1 MKSLQ
6 FYILNHYLVQIIL
19 TGQKVISYH
28 IYACMCFHFTS
39 FISLQRGRTQALS
52 SACKIDQ
59 ADFTDWMTFLT
70 SNLMEEISL
79 NAEVL
84 IEKPK
89 VFYKHGEVGKTMIR
103 YKCFNI
109 ANYILITS
117 EISTLNSWYN
127 NMQYICVLFSMQF
140 YLTFFL
146 K

>member
-1 MKSLQ
+1 
-6 FYILNHYLVQIIL
+6 
-19 TGQKVISYH
+19 
-28 IYACMCFHFTS
+28 
-39 FISLQRGRTQALS
+39 
-52 SACKIDQ
+52 
-59 ADFTDWMTFLT
+59 
-70 SNLMEEISL
+70 MEEISL

-89 VFYKHGEVGKTMIR
+89 VFYKHGEVGKTMIT

-109 ANYILITS
+109 ANHILITS